1 MHDWNAVGEALRLGG
16 WVMYPLSALAVIAL
30 AIMIERT
37 LVLQRYASV
46 PRSVRSYGE
55 VGGSHGPEFSSGIGS
70 GIGSGISPGFSP
82 GTRPGDDPGNSVVG
96 APWDDFSNL
105 PHAHVYRRIAT
116 TLRETAHQPQWW
128 AEARI
133 EAVAA
138 QIDRE
143 LKRGLWVL
151 ETIVTAAPLLGLL
164 GTIVGMM
171 HSFQLIGG
179 NGLVNPTG
187 VTGGVAQ
194 ALIATAVG
202 LVIALAALFAF
213 NYLARH
219 TDNVI
224 DELES
229 FCTHRLNVQRLGR
242 ERKAAPA

>member
-1 MHDWNAVGEALRLGG
+1 MHESNAVGEALRLGG

-30 AIMIERT
+30 AIMIERA
-37 LVLQRYASV
+37 LVLLRYASV
-46 PRSVRSYGE
+46 PRSVRAS
-55 VGGSHGPEFSSGIGS
+55 
-70 GIGSGISPGFSP
+70 
-82 GTRPGDDPGNSVVG
+82 
-96 APWDDFSNL
+96 DDFSGL
-105 PHAHVYRRIAT
+105 PQAHVYRRITT
-116 TLRETAHQPQWW
+116 TLHETAHQPQWW
-128 AEARI
+128 AEAQI

-143 LKRGLWVL
+143 LKRRLWVL

-179 NGLVNPTG
+179 NGRVNPTG

-219 TDNVI
+219 TDNLI

-229 FCTHRLNVQRLGR
+229 FCNHRLNVERLGR
-242 ERKAAPA
+242 ERAADPA